1 MSDFVFVLAYDI
13 SSAKSRRKLVKEL
26 EGIARRIQY
35 SVFETCATEAQL
47 EKVVEKTRKYI
58 SQKDGDSLLIYRLC
72 AVCAQKRRI
81 IGREVIDWRQAVII
95 E

>member
-1 MSDFVFVLAYDI
+1 MPDSVFVLAYDI
-13 SSAKSRRKLVKEL
+13 SNAKDRRKLVKEL
-26 EGIARRIQY
+26 EGVARRIQY
-35 SVFETCATEAQL
+35 SVFGTCASEAQI
-47 EKVVEKTRKYI
+47 ERIVERTRKYV

-81 IGREVIDWRQAVII
+81 IGRQVIDWRQAVII